1 MTPRSRPHRTARLAA
16 FALVALLALPGAV
29 HAEKRRWYDRPLRAL
44 DVTVDVAVVR
54 PLAALT
60 LGLGAVLFV
69 PAALLSAP
77 GGRDAIQ
84 EAWERFV
91 QHPGEQVWERPLGEF

>member
-1 MTPRSRPHRTARLAA
+1 MATAALAA
-16 FALVALLALPGAV
+16 GLLLPGAV
-29 HAEKRRWYDRPLRAL
+29 HAEKSRWYDGPVRAL
-44 DVTVDVAVVR
+44 DVTVDVVVVR

-60 LGLGAVLFV
+60 LACGAILFV

-77 GGRDAIQ
+77 SGRDVIE

-91 QHPGEQVWERPLGEF
+91 TTPGEQVWERPLGEF